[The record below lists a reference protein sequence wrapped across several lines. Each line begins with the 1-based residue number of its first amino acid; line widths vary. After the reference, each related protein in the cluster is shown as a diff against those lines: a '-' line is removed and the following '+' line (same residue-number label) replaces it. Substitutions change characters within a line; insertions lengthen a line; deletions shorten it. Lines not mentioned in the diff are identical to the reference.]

1 MAQITRAELVLV
13 NLVPETERRDAIQ
26 AFEAQETPILTVTDS
41 DGASGTGYCYTIG
54 AGGTSVVALLR
65 DRLLPRLIGADADNI
80 ERVWRDLRASVNA
93 LTVGPVAALA
103 LAAIDIALW
112 DLRGHKTGLSLHRLA
127 GGANE
132 RVPVYS
138 TEGGWLQLSAETL
151 CDDAAQRQREG
162 FHGAKIKVGR
172 PQLHED
178 RERLEAVR
186 ATVGPTWDIMVD
198 ANQAFH
204 GDEAWRRA
212 SAFAPVSPVWFEEPL
227 PADDVAGHAHLAR
240 HSPIPI
246 AVGESLYSIR
256 DFRNYLQQDACSVV
270 QVDVARIGGVTPW
283 LKVAHLAECYNVAVA
298 PHFLMEIH
306 VSLVCAVPNGT
317 RLEYIPQLGPVMANQ
332 VVITDGYA
340 YPPTAPGTGIE
351 WDWDRIA
358 HVAVDKVRARHE
370 GPALRPPDRPEAG
383 DEGRVPPPAPTS
395 GTLKWHLSSRR
406 QATPYPPGA
415 RSG

>member
-1 MAQITRAELVLV
+1 MAQVTRAELVLV
-13 NLVPETERRDAIQ
+13 NLVPQTQRHDAIQ
-26 AFEAQETPILTVTDS
+26 SFECQETPILTLTDS

-54 AGGTSVVALLR
+54 AGGTAVVALLR
-65 DRLLPRLIGADADNI
+65 DRLLPRLIGADPDNI
-80 ERVWRDLRASVNA
+80 ERVWADLRASVNA
-93 LTVGPVAALA
+93 LTVGPIASLA

-112 DLRGHKTGLSLHRLA
+112 DLRGQKTGLPLHRLA

-138 TEGGWLQLSAETL
+138 TEGGWLQLSAEAL

-162 FHGAKIKVGR
+162 FHGVKIKVGR
-172 PQLHED
+172 PHLQED

-186 ATVGPTWDIMVD
+186 ATVGPAWDIMVD
-198 ANQAFH
+198 ANQAFQC
-204 GDEAWRRA
+204 DEALRRA
-212 SAFAPVSPVWFEEPL
+212 TAFADINPAWFEEPL
-227 PADDVAGHAHLAR
+227 PADDIAGHALLAR
-240 HSPIPI
+240 HSPVPI

-256 DFRNYLQQDACSVV
+256 DFRNYLQHDACLVV
-270 QVDVARIGGVTPW
+270 QADVARIGGVTPW

-298 PHFLMEIH
+298 PHFLMEVH

-340 YPPTAPGTGIE
+340 YPPKAPGIGID

-358 HVAVDKVRARHE
+358 DMAVD
-370 GPALRPPDRPEAG
+370 
-383 DEGRVPPPAPTS
+383 RVLA
-395 GTLKWHLSSRR
+395 
-406 QATPYPPGA
+406 QA
-415 RSG
+415 